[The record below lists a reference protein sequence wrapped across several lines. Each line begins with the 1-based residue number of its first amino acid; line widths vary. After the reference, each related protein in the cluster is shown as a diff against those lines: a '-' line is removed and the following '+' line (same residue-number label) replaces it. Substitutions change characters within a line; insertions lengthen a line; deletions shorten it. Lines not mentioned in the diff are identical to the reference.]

1 MFQNIQDTSKQQIEE
16 LAILIQKLKND
27 QLSIS
32 QKIQASVQK
41 LDKQNQDAQ
50 PPHFLL
56 TNFNQKTNNQ
66 ESQSQNK
73 ENQFFLQENEHWSF
87 SEHSQSKSPTKII
100 ALNSSITNQNVNTD
114 NKSQNNNI
122 AQGFTLFGQDSSYQ
136 NHFTTQGS
144 NYSLNHDDDY
154 EKMQNGFINTT
165 NATTTIS
172 NQDSPKNNYQ
182 HLFGENHNSLLKNS
196 KQENKDNILIFQDIE
211 FQADSQ
217 QDLTQLQN
225 KMDSSSNIQM
235 NKEFNNKDQKKL
247 IEEIRNL
254 QKENQEIKVFLKQ
267 QTQQVITY
275 QEIIKYKDEQLKKQQ
290 ELEDSMKKIMQGLLE
305 QLRQSKQQVQLLSH
319 QKQESQSL
327 LFSLEEE
334 YQKVVSEL
342 NQKKNQIKYIL
353 NENIQL
359 EKDIA
364 ELKRDYELKLEDK
377 YNSQY
382 NQNYQTQIEQLLNIV
397 QQTNPQHKDNPNQNV
412 ILNSIQKQLTQQLR
426 QINESELKIQLL
438 RKQNKKFKQK
448 LLQQAMNKMQFILM
462 AKKLFYFRELY
473 KNTFQNN
480 IQNPLQ

>member
-1 MFQNIQDTSKQQIEE
+1 MFQNFQDTSKQQIEE

-41 LDKQNQDAQ
+41 LEKQNQEAQ

-56 TNFNQKTNNQ
+56 KNYNHSTNNQ

-100 ALNSSITNQNVNTD
+100 ALNSSITNQNVNAD
-114 NKSQNNNI
+114 NKSQQFILFTQNVNNNLLLNNI
-122 AQGFTLFGQDSSYQ
+122 GQSNNTTQVFTLFGQDSSYQ
-136 NHFTTQGS
+136 HHFTTQGS
-144 NYSLNHDDDY
+144 NFSLNHEDDY
-154 EKMQNGFINTT
+154 EKIQNGIINTT

-182 HLFGENHNSLLKNS
+182 HIFGENHNSLLKNS
-196 KQENKDNILIFQDIE
+196 KQENKDNIFIIQDIE
-211 FQADSQ
+211 CQVDSQ
-217 QDLTQLQN
+217 QELIQQQN
-225 KMDSSSNIQM
+225 KMDSVSNNQM
-235 NKEFNNKDQKKL
+235 NKEINNKDSKKYK
-247 IEEIRNL
+247 EEIKIL

-267 QTQQVITY
+267 QSQQVTTY

-327 LFSLEEE
+327 LFGLEEE

-342 NQKKNQIKYIL
+342 SQKKNQIKYIL

-364 ELKRDYELKLEDK
+364 ELKRDYELKLEEK

-382 NQNYQTQIEQLLNIV
+382 NQNYQTQIEQLLNLV
-397 QQTNPQHKDNPNQNV
+397 QQAKPEQKDSSQNV
-412 ILNSIQKQLTQQLR
+412 IINSIQKQLTQQLR
-426 QINESELKIQLL
+426 
-438 RKQNKKFKQK
+438 R
-448 LLQQAMNKMQFILM
+448 
-462 AKKLFYFRELY
+462 
-473 KNTFQNN
+473 
-480 IQNPLQ
+480 

>member
-1 MFQNIQDTSKQQIEE
+1 MFQNFQDTSKQQIED

-41 LDKQNQDAQ
+41 LEQQNQEFQ

-56 TNFNQKTNNQ
+56 KNYNHSTNNQ
-66 ESQSQNK
+66 ETQSQNK

-87 SEHSQSKSPTKII
+87 SENSQSKSPTKII
-100 ALNSSITNQNVNTD
+100 TLNSSITNQNVNAD
-114 NKSQNNNI
+114 NKSQSNNI
-122 AQGFTLFGQDSSYQ
+122 AQGFTLYGQDSSYQ
-136 NHFTTQGS
+136 HHFTTQGS
-144 NYSLNHDDDY
+144 NFSLNHDEDY
-154 EKMQNGFINTT
+154 EKTQNGFINTT
-165 NATTTIS
+165 NATTTVS

-182 HLFGENHNSLLKNS
+182 HIFGENHNSLLKNS
-196 KQENKDNILIFQDIE
+196 KQENKDNIFIIQDIE
-211 FQADSQ
+211 CQVDSQ
-217 QDLTQLQN
+217 QELIQQQN
-225 KMDSSSNIQM
+225 KMDSESNNQM
-235 NKEFNNKDQKKL
+235 NKEINNKDSKKL
-247 IEEIRNL
+247 IEEIKNL
-254 QKENQEIKVFLKQ
+254 QKENQEIKIFLKQ
-267 QTQQVITY
+267 QSQQIATY

-327 LFSLEEE
+327 LFGLEEE

-364 ELKRDYELKLEDK
+364 ELKRDYELKLEEK

-382 NQNYQTQIEQLLNIV
+382 NQNYQAQIEQLLNIV
-397 QQTNPQHKDNPNQNV
+397 QQTKPQQKDNSQNI

-438 RKQNKKFKQK
+438 RKQNKKQKQK
-448 LLQQAMNKMQFILM
+448 LLQQAMNKMQLILM
-462 AKKLFYFRELY
+462 SKKLFYFKQLC
-473 KNTFQNN
+473 KHSFQNN
-480 IQNPLQ
+480 IQKLLQ